1 MSKITKKMVK
11 EFISDYDT
19 KDYEYIMSSCLESI
33 KEFNWD
39 YDLLEDNDIDT
50 FKKFKNYMK
59 KNGNEFL
66 TLDED
71 DLQNFNDID
80 EVFEDL
86 NSGLEINYRA
96 VEYIEENLLED

>member
-11 EFISDYDT
+11 EFISDYDR
-19 KDYEYIMSSCLESI
+19 KDYDYIRLSCLESI